1 MKLIQ
6 IGVGELSPH
15 LTSAVDSGTLSKTM
29 CGETV
34 YRRLTEDTSSVPV
47 TSALDEMMLNKVVM
61 FEALLSSFRAKSSP
75 QLV

>member
-47 TSALDEMMLNKVVM
+47 TSHQRWMK
-61 FEALLSSFRAKSSP
+61 
-75 QLV
+75 